1 MYKCAV
7 CQLKGCATGD
17 MEKLMKICPTKDI
30 DIQNKAKELYL
41 EEENKKIAYNAAVV
55 EAEGY
60 GNYTRIK
67 EIIEFSKRCN
77 YKKIGVAFC
86 IGLKKEME
94 TVQKIL
100 QYHDFE
106 VISIICKNGSIP
118 KDTIGIETC
127 KTLSGSKEIMC
138 NPIGQALFL
147 NEMEVDFNIIFGLCV
162 GHDTLAMKY
171 LEAPMTVLAVKDRVT
186 GHNPIAAIYNAETYF
201 KKKLFDKNKE

>member
-7 CQLKGCATGD
+7 CQLKGCSTGD
-17 MEKLMKICPTKDI
+17 MEKLMKICPTKEEE
-30 DIQNKAKELYL
+30 IQNRAKELYF

-67 EIIEFSKRCN
+67 EIIEFAKKCN

-94 TVQKIL
+94 IVQRIL

-106 VISIICKNGSIP
+106 VVSIICKNGAIP
-118 KDTIGIETC
+118 KDMIGVEAC
-127 KTLSGSKEIMC
+127 NTLSGGKEVMC

-147 NEMEVDFNIIFGLCV
+147 NEMKVDFNIIFGLCV

-186 GHNPIAAIYNAETYF
+186 GHNPIAAIYNADTYF